1 MWFVDG
7 FEEIEA
13 FTSVDVMRRAGLN
26 VEMITVTPDEIVK
39 GAHGV
44 PVLCDKNIVNCDFF
58 DADLILLPGGMPGAA
73 TLEKCDDLRRLIL
86 RFAEENKPIAAI
98 CAAPMVLGKLGL
110 LKGKKAT
117 CYPGFEQYLE
127 GADCTGAMV
136 EKDGNVITGKGPGAA
151 MASFKALATSNV
163 PINKLPAAMRILTMT
178 PKGPVSHVSS
188 LTDCPFMASF
198 VHGIVGNSSGLADER
213 LMA

>member
-1 MWFVDG
+1 MGTVYVFFADG

-117 CYPGFEQYLE
+117 CYPGLNNIWRVPTAPERWWKK
-127 GADCTGAMV
+127 TAMSLQ
-136 EKDGNVITGKGPGAA
+136 EKVR
-151 MASFKALATSNV
+151 AL
-163 PINKLPAAMRILTMT
+163 PW
-178 PKGPVSHVSS
+178 S
-188 LTDCPFMASF
+188 L
-198 VHGIVGNSSGLADER
+198 LWR
-213 LMA
+213 

>member
-1 MWFVDG
+1 MGTVYVFFADG

-117 CYPGFEQYLE
+117 CYPGFDKYLD
-127 GADCTGAMV
+127 GADYTAALV
-136 EKDGNVITGKGPGAA
+136 QNDGNFITGKGPGAA
-151 MASFKALATSNV
+151 MDFSFAIAEKYVGADKVKEL
-163 PINKLPAAMRILTMT
+163 KQAMMI
-178 PKGPVSHVSS
+178 
-188 LTDCPFMASF
+188 A
-198 VHGIVGNSSGLADER
+198 E
-213 LMA
+213 